1 MPDPCGSCDHK
12 EQDWGGCR
20 CQALALAGDASQ
32 TDPVCERSPQHAQ
45 VVALA
50 MRESRQPT
58 PELMLRQRHG

>member
-1 MPDPCGSCDHK
+1 MFHK

-58 PELMLRQRHG
+58 PELMLRQRHA